1 MKYQPCAFV
10 KLHRKP
16 FLLLVPLLLG
26 AAMNTQDKI
35 QIFNPETNKVEEV
48 DPVVKS
54 DAEWKKLLSPE
65 QYEVLRGK
73 GTERAFS
80 RQCAI
85 PLSGEGMYRCAACG
99 TALFGYKKKFESGT
113 GWPSFWNPVSLLNVK
128 LIDDSSLGVHRVEV
142 ACARCGSHLGH
153 VFDDGPP
160 PTGKR
165 YCINAVAL
173 ALDQKQPGQPAGGH

>member
-1 MKYQPCAFV
+1 MASSYMKPTK
-10 KLHRKP
+10 KLS
-16 FLLLVPLLLG
+16 LLLVFFTFG
-26 AAMNTQDKI
+26 AAMNAQNKI
-35 QIFNPETNKVEEV
+35 QIFNPETNKAEEV

-54 DAEWKKLLSPE
+54 DAEWKKLLKPE
-65 QYEVLRGK
+65 QYEVLRRK

-113 GWPSFWNPVSLLNVK
+113 GWPSFWNPVSPLNVK
-128 LIDDSSLGVHRVEV
+128 LIDDSSFGMHRVEV

-173 ALDQKQPGQPAGGH
+173 ILDQKQSGQPASGH